1 MFKWGPHFSLVYK
14 FRTKA
19 KRVKFSEKWKKAF
32 EFRDRDALGD
42 LIADGFAYIRHQSG
56 KEITKEEILDIWSS
70 DGPRPERRNYR
81 IIYENDDIVVSH
93 QFIDFPN
100 GDKESV
106 MVVMLLKNGK
116 AIRMETGATPMPS

>member
-1 MFKWGPHFSLVYK
+1 M
-14 FRTKA
+14 
-19 KRVKFSEKWKKAF
+19 KFSEKWKKAF